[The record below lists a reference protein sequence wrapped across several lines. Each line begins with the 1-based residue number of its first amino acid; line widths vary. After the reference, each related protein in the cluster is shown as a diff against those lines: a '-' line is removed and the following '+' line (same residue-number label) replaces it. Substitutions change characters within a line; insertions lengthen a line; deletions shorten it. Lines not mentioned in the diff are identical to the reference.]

1 MIDCASVSQATFRFY
16 GSLND
21 FLPPARRQMSF
32 EHRFDGRVSIK
43 DAIESLGVPHPEVD
57 LVLADGTP
65 VGFSCHLQPG
75 NRVAVY
81 PQFRE
86 LAAGPVSL
94 VRPPGLDQLNFV
106 LDTHLGR
113 LTAYLR
119 LAGFDCLYW
128 NVSEDEELA
137 AISSRQKRV
146 LLTRDAALLK
156 RAIVEHGYW
165 VRSTDPRRQLVEVSR
180 RFDLVPRVQ
189 PFRRCLRC
197 NALIEEV
204 AKAAIADRLPP
215 RTRAHYHEFY
225 RCPGC
230 DRIYWK
236 GAHWERLRV
245 LLDTIDTS
253 EGPRS
258 EGLTSM

>member
-1 MIDCASVSQATFRFY
+1 
-16 GSLND
+16 
-21 FLPPARRQMSF
+21 
-32 EHRFDGRVSIK
+32 
-43 DAIESLGVPHPEVD
+43 
-57 LVLADGTP
+57 
-65 VGFSCHLQPG
+65 
-75 NRVAVY
+75 VAVY

-86 LAAGPVSL
+86 LAAGAVSL
-94 VRPPGLDQLNFV
+94 VRAPGLDQLNFV

-119 LAGFDCLYW
+119 LAGFDCLYS

-137 AISSRQKRV
+137 TISSRQKRM

-156 RAIVEHGYW
+156 RAIVEYGYW

-180 RFDLVPRVQ
+180 RFDLAPRAQ
-189 PFRRCLRC
+189 PFRRCLCC

-236 GAHWERLRV
+236 GAHWEGMKELVDGIGTVDSSR
-245 LLDTIDTS
+245 
-253 EGPRS
+253 
-258 EGLTSM
+258 